1 MSSNRI
7 EGNLKDLRDRVK
19 LKWSKLTDDDLDE
32 IKDNRKKLADKIQ
45 YRYDKTQL
53 EAETKVNDFEKG
65 H

>member
-7 EGNLKDLRDRVK
+7 EGNLKELRDRAK

-32 IKDNRKKLADKIQ
+32 IKDDRKKLADKIQ

-53 EAETKVNDFEKG
+53 EAETEVNDFEKG